1 MSGDIVLPGG
11 QTLNLALVKKSAAG
25 EVQLMATTTEA
36 PAKQDTQDP
45 KVDFNDKPVKT
56 KKSPKIGKSFSSRN
70 PTPIGAIGLVFIVV
84 LLFAAF
90 NASSLPLIGGG
101 TTYYAMFSTSA
112 NLKPDDDVRVAGV
125 KVGAVDSVSID
136 RKRGVIKVAMLV
148 KDGWIGNESYARI
161 KLRTLLGSKY
171 IEVDSQGTKQ
181 LKEGA
186 TIPMSRTEAPFD
198 VYPAFTSLTRT
209 RPEDRHLAAGKALN
223 TLSSDFSGTPA
234 SVKPVVRGLSRL
246 STTISSRDSQ
256 LRNLLPRRRSVT
268 GVLASRDT
276 DLQKILSDGNL
287 LLSEL
292 NAPAHR
298 HPLAAHQ
305 HPGAVGA
312 AARAGHRQP
321 GQDRPAA
328 DPGELGAVA
337 AAEATRT
344 TWTAASRCS
353 ARSTACSTT
362 SSATA
367 GGSTTTSRTSA

>member
-1 MSGDIVLPGG
+1 M
-11 QTLNLALVKKSAAG
+11 
-25 EVQLMATTTEA
+25 TTTEA
-36 PAKQDTQDP
+36 PAEQDK
-45 KVDFNDKPVKT
+45 KVGFNDKPVKT

-70 PTPIGAIGLVFIVV
+70 PTPIGAVGLVFIVV

-90 NASSLPLIGGG
+90 NASSLPLVGGG

-125 KVGAVDSVSID
+125 KVGTVDSVSID
-136 RKRGVIKVAMLV
+136 RKHGLIKVSMLV

-186 TIPMSRTEAPFD
+186 TIPLSRTEAPFD
-198 VYPAFTSLTRT
+198 VYPAFTALTRT
-209 RPEDRHLAAGKALN
+209 VQNIDTAQLAKALN

-246 STTISSRDSQ
+246 STTISSRDAQ
-256 LRNLLPRRRSVT
+256 LRNLLAQTRSVT
-268 GVLASRDT
+268 GVLAARDT

-292 NAPAHR
+292 TARRTAIHSLLINTQV
-298 HPLAAHQ
+298 LAAQ
-305 HPGAVGA
+305 LSGLITDNQAKIDPLLTQVNSVLSFLQSNQDNLDRGIALLGPFYRVFTNVIGNG
-312 AARAGHRQP
+312 RWFDNYIQNLNLTGLAG
-321 GQDRPAA
+321 
-328 DPGELGAVA
+328 
-337 AAEATRT
+337 
-344 TWTAASRCS
+344 TALPIKN
-353 ARSTACSTT
+353 
-362 SSATA
+362 
-367 GGSTTTSRTSA
+367 